1 MMMHRINPLYIG
13 LILFIIFILSIFK
26 LSSAK
31 DDLNVVKTDY
41 KETQRLVVKLIGL
54 KANYANKQS
63 IKKSLLRILKH
74 SSLRSAKIAKKNKR
88 DSIILSSRSMDKQAL
103 NFLMGKL
110 LNGVYQINSFKIK
123 KLSKFKVS
131 FEMEIKW

>member
-41 KETQRLVVKLIGL
+41 KETQRLVVKLSGL

-74 SSLRSAKIAKKNKR
+74 SSLRSAKIAKKNKK